1 MDLTSTTV
9 DNVDTV
15 PTITDNLLAQG
26 TISTE
31 VIGISFEPATSDSEV
46 NGELA
51 FGGTDSSK
59 FTGDITYT

>member
-1 MDLTSTTV
+1 MDLTEDTV
-9 DNVDTV
+9 DNADTV
-15 PTITDNLLAQG
+15 PTITDNLFAQG

-31 VIGISFEPATSDSEV
+31 VVSVLFEPTTSDSVV
-46 NGELA
+46 NGELT